1 MSLLL
6 LQSEP
11 TSTGIAMAFF
21 NRAKL
26 VLLFLLLLQQKQIGK
41 RNHELRELSPTMIE
55 PEGKS
60 LNRYGLGAVKGI
72 LRCITTK
79 CNHMTDGP
87 PGVVVI
93 QVVYVHSCTIDQE
106 ELAV

>member
-1 MSLLL
+1 
-6 LQSEP
+6 
-11 TSTGIAMAFF
+11 MAFF

-26 VLLFLLLLQQKQIGK
+26 FSLLLLQKQIGK

-87 PGVVVI
+87 PGEVVI
-93 QVVYVHSCTIDQE
+93 QVVYVHSCTIDEE

>member
-1 MSLLL
+1 MSVLENGNYFPLLR
-6 LQSEP
+6 SEP

-26 VLLFLLLLQQKQIGK
+26 FLLFLLLLPQKQIGK

-87 PGVVVI
+87 PAVVVI
-93 QVVYVHSCTIDQE
+93 QVVYVHS
-106 ELAV
+106 